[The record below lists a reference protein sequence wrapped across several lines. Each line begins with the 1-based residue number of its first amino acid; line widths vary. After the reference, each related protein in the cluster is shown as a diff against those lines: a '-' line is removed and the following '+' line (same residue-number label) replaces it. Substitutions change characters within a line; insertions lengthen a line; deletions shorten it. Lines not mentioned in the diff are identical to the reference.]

1 MTNIIILPE
10 VEQRTMPAKKPIEFT
25 HYLGTD
31 RVLREDREDSTPP
44 SEYKN
49 IELICLNYTNVIGS
63 EPNYLKYDLMFAW
76 NKKRSDGLLRLGH
89 FNDGVVA

>member
-10 VEQRTMPAKKPIEFT
+10 AEQQTMPDKKPIEFT

-31 RVLREDREDSTPP
+31 IVLREDSILPP

-49 IELICLNYTNVIGS
+49 IELICLNYTNVIGG